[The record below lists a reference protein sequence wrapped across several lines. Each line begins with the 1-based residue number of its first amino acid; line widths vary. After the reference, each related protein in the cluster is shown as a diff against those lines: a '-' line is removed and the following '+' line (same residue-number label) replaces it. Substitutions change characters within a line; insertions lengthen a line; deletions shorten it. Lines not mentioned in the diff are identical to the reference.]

1 MTDNKIQESLMH
13 FNSSF
18 KSTRYCDFFPS
29 EIYLNLEKELK
40 VSYTDLF

>member
-18 KSTRYCDFFPS
+18 KRTRYCDFFP
-29 EIYLNLEKELK
+29 EIYLNIKKELK